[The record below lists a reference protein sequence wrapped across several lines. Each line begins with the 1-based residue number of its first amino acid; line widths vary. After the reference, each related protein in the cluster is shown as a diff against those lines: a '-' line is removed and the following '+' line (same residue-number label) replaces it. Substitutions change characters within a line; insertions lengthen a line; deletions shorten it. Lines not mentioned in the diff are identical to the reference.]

1 MTPIDKLITK
11 RIIKYQRNPINNKH
25 ILEQTSEDT
34 TNSIRTNYNIQ
45 TNENIETNT
54 LDILVGGIGATD
66 TGTGNRNDGFAN
78 YYREINGV
86 PKFITNIEIINS
98 ETSNASNYFYGM
110 EVGDFC
116 TFESS
121 VINNLPVFSGFSITT
136 VFIIIGIIRSPGS
149 LKVTLREI

>member
-1 MTPIDKLITK
+1 M
-11 RIIKYQRNPINNKH
+11 
-25 ILEQTSEDT
+25 S
-34 TNSIRTNYNIQ
+34 
-45 TNENIETNT
+45 NENIETNT
-54 LDILVGGIGATD
+54 LDMLVGGIGATD

-86 PKFITNIEIINS
+86 PKLITNIEIINS
-98 ETSNASNYFYGM
+98 ETSNAGNYFYGM

-121 VINNLPVFSGFSITT
+121 VIDNLPVFSGLSTTT
-136 VFIIIGIIRSPGS
+136 VFIVTGITRSPGS